1 MNRIIDKIPKKLN
14 RQNIEKAISDYCK
27 LLENIP
33 LKIESENILE
43 MLTDLK
49 RKKIGFG
56 PYPNVTLFE
65 SANRI
70 MSDLTLLQ
78 GIKVILDGAIP
89 EINFDEY
96 EVEFGHDNYNDNDIS
111 ATDGNI
117 KLIGEG
123 FNVAQSFFQSK
134 KASSLRKMRSQ
145 IKENDKILLIYNFD
159 AVSESYQPKPK
170 ENEYHLKI
178 NITLDEY
185 QTL

>member
-14 RQNIEKAISDYCK
+14 RQNIEKAISDYYN
-27 LLENIP
+27 LLKNIP

-56 PYPNVTLFE
+56 PYPKVTLFE

-78 GIKVILDGAIP
+78 GIKAVLNGAIP

-96 EVEFGHDNYNDNDIS
+96 QVEFGHDNYNDNDIS
-111 ATDGNI
+111 ATNGNI

-134 KASSLRKMRSQ
+134 KASSLQKMRKQ
-145 IKENDKILLIYNFD
+145 VRENDKILLIYNSD

-170 ENEYHLKI
+170 INEFHLKVNLNEYH
-178 NITLDEY
+178 TL
-185 QTL
+185 